1 LGLGAG
7 LAGGF
12 LVTFEQGDR
21 GFASKIPHLDAAID
35 ANDAHD
41 GGLYLF
47 AFRGLEAARKNC
59 LEGSHVLVK
68 E

>member
-1 LGLGAG
+1 
-7 LAGGF
+7 
-12 LVTFEQGDR
+12 
-21 GFASKIPHLDAAID
+21 LDAAID